1 MRLNIK
7 NTGHDFVGKSTGAGA
22 LSIWTHFLRDIQYLG
37 DSFVDT
43 SGRNGSAF
51 KVGAGVTV
59 GELYNAADANDV
71 QVTGGIAR
79 VSLYNKC
86 YHSLFSDPE
95 SFRPSAWQV
104 DI

>member
-1 MRLNIK
+1 MAQIQLALNFARNQNIRLNIK
-7 NTGHDFVGKSTGAGA
+7 NTGHDFVGKSTGAGS

-79 VSLYNKC
+79 VS
-86 YHSLFSDPE
+86 H
-95 SFRPSAWQV
+95 
-104 DI
+104 